1 MSQMTRDDQAG
12 AIQWE
17 HDLTGMVTACLDA
30 GTADEMVVLRRVYSL
45 MASAPNRCS
54 ALIDTLPLHNNF
66 EAMLASGS
74 PESAAVSLIPAHA
87 GYMLSRGANGRHMG
101 SVFIPGLQGE
111 HTAEASTAALA
122 LMAAALSALHLQS
135 RDPRQCPGSDSL
147 N

>member
-1 MSQMTRDDQAG
+1 MSQMTRDDQTG

-30 GTADEMVVLRRVYSL
+30 STADEMLVLRKVYSL
-45 MASAPNRCS
+45 MASAPDRCS

-87 GYMLSRGANGRHMG
+87 GYMLSRGANGRCMG
-101 SVFIPGLQGE
+101 SVFMPGLQDE

-122 LMAAALSALHLQS
+122 LLSAALSALH
-135 RDPRQCPGSDSL
+135 RQTHDGRRCPGSDSL